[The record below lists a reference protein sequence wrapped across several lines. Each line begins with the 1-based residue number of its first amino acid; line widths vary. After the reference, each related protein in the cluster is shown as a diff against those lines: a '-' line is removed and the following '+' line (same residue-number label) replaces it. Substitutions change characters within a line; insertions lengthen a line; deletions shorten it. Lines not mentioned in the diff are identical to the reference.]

1 VSDPTTVFVLRQM
14 LEAGLRALEQL
25 EAGDGPVA
33 PSLRA
38 PPPQRRTRRAPT
50 RPAVPAT
57 GTDAAAARKALLEA
71 NRMGVV
77 TRGDK

>member
-1 VSDPTTVFVLRQM
+1 MSDRTTVFVLRQM
-14 LEAGLRALEQL
+14 LEAGLRAIEQV
-25 EAGDGPVA
+25 EADGFVPA
-33 PSLRA
+33 PSTGA
-38 PPPQRRTRRAPT
+38 PPPPRRPRRAPT